1 MIFEVQVELEL
12 EDQVELDELELVDE
26 ELDELELE
34 VLYEELVSMPPS
46 ISMSMS
52 LL

>member
-12 EDQVELDELELVDE
+12 EDQVELDELELEDE